1 MVDAA
6 KPARDAGALR
16 CMMASTRRLAGLTV
30 AVTRDP
36 NSEEFERPLIQVTPA
51 AAVEETGSLRVG
63 NVKAPLMPGQ
73 PALTPTNFGLPGGE
87 PLQTARHLRWILQK
101 DLNGQDIFLIGPP
114 GPLKRRLAM
123 LYCELRGRE
132 VEYMC
137 LSRDT
142 TESDLKQRRE
152 IISGGSTSYTDQAPV
167 RAAIEGRILILDG
180 LERAERNV
188 LPTLNNLL
196 ENREMTLEDGR
207 LMIASERYD
216 ELLEQY
222 SAEELDARN
231 LVRVHPDFRVIALG
245 LPVPL
250 YPGRT
255 LDPPLRSRFQARSV
269 PAADAECLSADVLD
283 FAWSKGVEP
292 ENLDQLM
299 GMVENVRS
307 LERTVGSLST
317 NMPHFSD
324 PSALRMVRL
333 LSTFPEMSLTS
344 AMGRAYP
351 YSIVGSKNQAEEGQL
366 DAVQK
371 AVRDSNL
378 DTLTGEEDSLGY
390 ELADINLGTDG
401 NAQISLT
408 GSNGV
413 VTVSAPC
420 GPLKTDW
427 QEVYATLLPEQRETV
442 TAMLMDHATA
452 TDMCLLGGAGSGKTT
467 IARAFAA
474 VLGYVVSTVHFFA
487 DMTSR
492 DILQRRGTDGN
503 GATLWENTT
512 IIRAAVLGELAIL
525 DGTHRTPPDVM
536 SNLDRLCH
544 DRDIELF
551 DGSRL
556 MRWDRYDTTK
566 ATCGFTDDQM
576 AVQQMYR
583 IHESFRVIAVGEPP
597 SAKQAQWLT
606 SETMACFS
614 FHITPEVDGERLE
627 AVLNGLYPSQQQE
640 SMHSLVTFAQE
651 LRRASTDNTSS
662 LANTRALSLRQLRR
676 ICSRT
681 TTAVQDVGHQISRA
695 ILLKFVPR
703 TIAQDV
709 ETLMTQCGV
718 P

>member
-1 MVDAA
+1 
-6 KPARDAGALR
+6 
-16 CMMASTRRLAGLTV
+16 
-30 AVTRDP
+30 
-36 NSEEFERPLIQVTPA
+36 
-51 AAVEETGSLRVG
+51 
-63 NVKAPLMPGQ
+63 
-73 PALTPTNFGLPGGE
+73 
-87 PLQTARHLRWILQK
+87 
-101 DLNGQDIFLIGPP
+101 
-114 GPLKRRLAM
+114 
-123 LYCELRGRE
+123 
-132 VEYMC
+132 
-137 LSRDT
+137 
-142 TESDLKQRRE
+142 
-152 IISGGSTSYTDQAPV
+152 
-167 RAAIEGRILILDG
+167 
-180 LERAERNV
+180 
-188 LPTLNNLL
+188 
-196 ENREMTLEDGR
+196 
-207 LMIASERYD
+207 
-216 ELLEQY
+216 
-222 SAEELDARN
+222 
-231 LVRVHPDFRVIALG
+231 
-245 LPVPL
+245 
-250 YPGRT
+250 
-255 LDPPLRSRFQARSV
+255 
-269 PAADAECLSADVLD
+269 
-283 FAWSKGVEP
+283 
-292 ENLDQLM
+292 
-299 GMVENVRS
+299 
-307 LERTVGSLST
+307 
-317 NMPHFSD
+317 
-324 PSALRMVRL
+324 MVRL
-333 LSTFPEMSLTS
+333 LTTFPDMSLAS

-351 YSIVGSKNQAEEGQL
+351 YSIVDRKNRAEEGQL
-366 DAVQK
+366 DDVEK

-378 DTLTGEEDSLGY
+378 STLTGEDASLGY
-390 ELADINLGTDG
+390 ELADISLGDDG
-401 NAQISLT
+401 SAMISLT
-408 GSNGV
+408 GSDGV

-427 QEVYATLLPEQRETV
+427 KEIYATLLPEQRETV

-452 TDMCLLGGAGSGKTT
+452 TDMCVLGGAGSGKTT
-467 IARAFAA
+467 IVRAFAA
-474 VLGYVVSTVHFFA
+474 VLGYVVSTVHFFQ

-492 DILQRRGTDGN
+492 DILQRRGTDGS

-566 ATCGFTDDQM
+566 QNAHFTDDQM
-576 AVQQMYR
+576 AAQQMFR
-583 IHESFRVIAVGEPP
+583 IHESFRIIAVGEPP

-627 AVLNGLYPSQQQE
+627 AVLNDLYPSQNDA

-718 P
+718 PLPPATSDFFSVAVPEIISSEGSLTIGDTTIDVPPAAFPELIPKTLFYENALHCHILREMLRDMEVFDERAILLMGNQGVGKNKLADKLLMLMQREREYLQLHRDTTVQSLTTSPSLEGGVVQWNDSPLVRAVRNGCKSPSHPPI